1 MRKSEYLI
9 LLFFIVI
16 LKLQSQDSVMYTRDF
31 RLYEGIYN
39 SYKEFRYNWPIDKDK
54 IVTNLPKDQLDFFSK
69 LTESDIIEY
78 KERDGSLEKI
88 KTEKIW
94 GYCQN
99 NVIFINQDKNFFRI
113 PVFGAISNFIGTV
126 EVVSY
131 SRGYDPFMN
140 TPINSTANK
149 TREIRQYLFDFYSGE
164 IVQYSID
171 KMEEYLKRDAVLY
184 KEFMSLSKKK
194 KKEFAFKYM
203 RLYNEKHPVYFPKG

>member
-31 RLYEGIYN
+31 RLYEGIYT

-99 NVIFINQDKNFFRI
+99 NVIFINHDKNFFRI

-140 TPINSTANK
+140 TPINSTAYK

-164 IVQYSID
+164 IVEYSID
-171 KMEEYLKRDAVLY
+171 KMEEYLKRDTVLY
-184 KEFMSLSKKK
+184 KEFMELSKKK

>member
-9 LLFFIVI
+9 LSFLIVI
-16 LKLQSQDSVMYTRDF
+16 LKLQSQDSVMYSRDF

-164 IVQYSID
+164 IVEYSID
-171 KMEEYLKRDAVLY
+171 KMEEYLKRDVVLY
-184 KEFMSLSKKK
+184 KEFMVLSKKK

>member
-9 LLFFIVI
+9 LSFLIVI

-31 RLYEGIYN
+31 RLYEGIYT

-54 IVTNLPKDQLDFFSK
+54 IVTNLAKDQLDFFSK

-164 IVQYSID
+164 IVEYSID

-184 KEFMSLSKKK
+184 KEFMVLSKKK

>member
-9 LLFFIVI
+9 LSFLIVI

-31 RLYEGIYN
+31 RLYEGIYT

-140 TPINSTANK
+140 TPINSTAYK

-164 IVQYSID
+164 IVEYSID
-171 KMEEYLKRDAVLY
+171 KMEEYLKRDTVLY
-184 KEFMSLSKKK
+184 KEFMELSKKK

>member
-1 MRKSEYLI
+1 
-9 LLFFIVI
+9 VI

-31 RLYEGIYN
+31 RLYEGIYT

-140 TPINSTANK
+140 TPINSTAYK

-164 IVQYSID
+164 IVEYSID
-171 KMEEYLKRDAVLY
+171 KMEEYLKRDEVLY
-184 KEFMSLSKKK
+184 KEFMELSKKK